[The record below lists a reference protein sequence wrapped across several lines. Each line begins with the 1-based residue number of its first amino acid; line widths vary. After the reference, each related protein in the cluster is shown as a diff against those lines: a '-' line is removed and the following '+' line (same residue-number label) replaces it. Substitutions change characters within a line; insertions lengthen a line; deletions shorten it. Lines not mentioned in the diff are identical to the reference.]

1 MKEITASPALYD
13 VLASFRDIH
22 RVVLSLAE
30 SLDDDQLR
38 WKPEGYST
46 SIGFHLWHLARESD
60 YLKAAILQ
68 HVPRLAPE
76 FGDGMEIWQK
86 ESLAQRWGF
95 PEGLHET
102 VGTGLSDEAAAN
114 LPIPEK
120 NEILA
125 YLRSSYTNIETF
137 VEALDAKYPDFDTL
151 DEEWRKSI
159 EMIRRN
165 LLVFLTHDC
174 RHLGMMEC
182 LKGLQTG
189 FGSATETRK

>member
-1 MKEITASPALYD
+1 MKELTAAPALYD

-22 RVVLSLAE
+22 KVVLTLAE
-30 SLDDDQLR
+30 SLDDAQLQ

-68 HVPRLAPE
+68 HVPQLVPE
-76 FGDGMEIWQK
+76 FGDGLEIWQK
-86 ESLAQRWGF
+86 ESLARKWGF

-102 VGTGLSDEAAAN
+102 VGTGLSDETAAG
-114 LPIPEK
+114 LPIPNKDELL
-120 NEILA
+120 I
-125 YLRSSYTNIETF
+125 YLRSSYEIIETF
-137 VEALDAKYPDFDTL
+137 IEALDAKYPDFDRI
-151 DEEWRKSI
+151 DENFRKEI

-189 FGSATETRK
+189 FGSATETRR